1 MRNPARVD
9 SISPPVFGGGH
20 DTATAKPVAR
30 DSRVVVRFAWLRAK
44 VLRQYVLA
52 VLVFTGVSLLNLWL
66 EDFIGYQAIALIY
79 LLSVVVLALF
89 VDRGPIIFGT
99 ALTAFG
105 WAFIAPPRFTF
116 HISSF
121 YDKMMVVTYFAVALT
136 IGQLMTRLRAQREA
150 EIKAKLLEESE
161 HLGRT
166 LLNSVSHELRTPIAA
181 ITGAAGG
188 LRASGKLTDMQE
200 KLTAEI
206 EFAGARLNRVVQS
219 LLSAARLQSGRV
231 HPRPDWCD
239 VADLVRAT
247 VREAADLTT
256 GRVVT
261 VKISPA
267 LPLVKMDAVLTAQA
281 LGNIIAN
288 AATHTPSGTP
298 IEINVQIANKH
309 LVIEVADRGRGLP
322 PDQLERVFDIFH
334 RAPQARPGGTGLGL
348 AIVRGFV
355 EAQGG
360 SVTAA
365 NRPDGG
371 ALFTIRMPATD
382 SPDLPEEICED

>member
-1 MRNPARVD
+1 MRNPARLD
-9 SISPPVFGGGH
+9 SISPPVFGGRAE
-20 DTATAKPVAR
+20 ATAKPVAR
-30 DSRVVVRFAWLRAK
+30 ESRAPGDFGWLRAR

-52 VLVFTGVSLLNLWL
+52 FAVFTAASILNVCI
-66 EDFIGYQAIALIY
+66 EDLIGYQAIALIY

-89 VDRGPIIFGT
+89 VDRGPILFGT
-99 ALTAFG
+99 ALTAVG
-105 WAFIAPPRFTF
+105 WGFIAPPRFTF

-121 YDKMMVVTYFAVALT
+121 YDKMMMVTYFAVALT
-136 IGQLMTRLRAQREA
+136 IGQLMSRLRAKREA

-161 HLGRT
+161 RLGRT
-166 LLNSVSHELRTPIAA
+166 LLNSVSHELRTPISA

-188 LRASGKLTDMQE
+188 LRAAGHLTDMQD

-219 LLSAARLQSGRV
+219 LLSAARLQSGQVR
-231 HPRPDWCD
+231 PRPDWCD

-247 VREAADLTT
+247 VREAADLTK
-256 GRVVT
+256 GREVT
-261 VKISPA
+261 VKIASS

-281 LGNIIAN
+281 LGNVIAN
-288 AATHTPSGTP
+288 AAAHTPSGTP
-298 IEINVQIANKH
+298 IEISAQIENRN
-309 LVIEVADRGRGLP
+309 LVMEVADRGRGLP
-322 PDQLERVFDIFH
+322 PDQLDRVFDMFH
-334 RAPQARPGGTGLGL
+334 RTLQARPGGTGLGL
-348 AIVRGFV
+348 AIVRGFI

-371 ALFTIRMPATD
+371 AQFTIRLPAAD
-382 SPDLPEEICED
+382 SPDLSHEICEH